1 MIQRSMIWKT
11 KSIEITQA
19 GKKKIRKNEH
29 SLRDFWD
36 NNKNTNICI
45 VGVPEGKEREKG
57 RKLS

>member
-1 MIQRSMIWKT
+1 MIWKT

-45 VGVPEGKEREKG
+45 VVSQQEEKIEIKG
-57 RKLS
+57 